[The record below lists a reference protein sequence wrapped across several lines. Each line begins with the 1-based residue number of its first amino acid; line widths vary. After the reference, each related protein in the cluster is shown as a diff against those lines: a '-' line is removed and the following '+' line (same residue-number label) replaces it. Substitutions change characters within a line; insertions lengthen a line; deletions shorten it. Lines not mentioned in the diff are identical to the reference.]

1 MFTKSGL
8 FTIFTVI
15 LVHKTKKVVTLKKF
29 TKNQESLLKRLL
41 NRDSTVMI
49 LIAISFRFTFQF
61 SLRMQRRKEGGK
73 QNAHLPSCYAMPRQE
88 NSKTTLCGRSSIVCS
103 TSSNTLFPIIN
114 NINLR
119 EKSQVQLRQT
129 ALPGKLV

>member
-1 MFTKSGL
+1 M
-8 FTIFTVI
+8 
-15 LVHKTKKVVTLKKF
+15 
-29 TKNQESLLKRLL
+29 
-41 NRDSTVMI
+41 
-49 LIAISFRFTFQF
+49 IAISFRFTFQTFQF